1 MDFAFWHLA
10 GEFHLAQTLGYVFLP
25 EYYWLNSEVFAA
37 LQKTER
43 RKFMTKKKKTETK
56 LENRIS
62 FRLTDQQYENL
73 LVVAKRCRITPSEY
87 IRHCLGTDEMI
98 VIEIFEVKS
107 EELEKITENYS
118 ALGEIFN
125 QLARYLNAGGEKT
138 KQIEDEIHE
147 TIYRLLDLNSMW
159 SASS

>member
-1 MDFAFWHLA
+1 MA
-10 GEFHLAQTLGYVFLP
+10 
-25 EYYWLNSEVFAA
+25 
-37 LQKTER
+37 
-43 RKFMTKKKKTETK
+43 KKKKTETK

-73 LVVAKRCRITPSEY
+73 LVAAKRCRITPSEY
-87 IRHCLGTDEMI
+87 IRLCLGTDEI
-98 VIEIFEVKS
+98 VVIERFEVKS
-107 EELEKITENYS
+107 EELEEITENYS

-147 TIYRLLDLNSMW
+147 TIYRLLDLNKETRQLLEEQYLSLNRD
-159 SASS
+159 SKYTKEEQQQ

>member
-1 MDFAFWHLA
+1 
-10 GEFHLAQTLGYVFLP
+10 
-25 EYYWLNSEVFAA
+25 
-37 LQKTER
+37 
-43 RKFMTKKKKTETK
+43 MTKKKKTETK

-73 LVVAKRCRITPSEY
+73 LVAAKRCRITPSEY
-87 IRHCLGTDEMI
+87 IRCCLGTDEII
-98 VIEIFEVKS
+98 VIERFEVKS
-107 EELEKITENYS
+107 EELEEITENYS

-147 TIYRLLDLNSMW
+147 TIYRLLDLNKEARQVLEEQYLSLNRD
-159 SASS
+159 STYTKEEHQQ